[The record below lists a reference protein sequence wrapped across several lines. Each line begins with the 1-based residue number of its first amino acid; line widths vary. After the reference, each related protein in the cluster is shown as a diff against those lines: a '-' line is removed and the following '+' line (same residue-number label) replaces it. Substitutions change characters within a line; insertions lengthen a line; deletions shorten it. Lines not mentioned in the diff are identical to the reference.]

1 MTEQEQQIL
10 QKYQQEASQLS
21 AKVLADKRSIN
32 QISLYRLGVFL
43 TGIVII
49 YLIGHFGI
57 IYMLLVF
64 LLTSFVFMQLV
75 MKQGKLQQRH
85 DFNKNLLA
93 VIENETNNLQ
103 AQQNLYDDGSAF
115 ADAAHPYTD
124 DLDIFGPFSLFHE
137 VNRGNTQNGKAI
149 LAAWFQNP
157 ADKVLIE
164 ERQQAVKELAQKIK
178 ATFIFRA
185 HLLPFAHHQMEN
197 LGAAIQNGLKN
208 RIAFTDRKWLKTYI
222 RVLPYLV
229 PALIAGAFFNG
240 IFLNILGVVLLFNY
254 FLSGIYSKQV
264 NSVHSGFSKCAG
276 QLNSYAEVLKWIEE
290 ENWQSIYL
298 KNLVQQCQPPGQS
311 EKTYVKIA
319 SLAKIIKQFDLMET
333 PIGALFLNLLF
344 LWGIRCSIKV
354 SQWHQTSSVF
364 ILKAFEVISEF
375 EAIIS
380 LSTLHYNHPDWPFPK
395 IKEGFVLTTEKLG
408 HPLIVEEKR
417 VVNNFSMENPKT
429 VDVITGS
436 NMAGKSTFLRTLGIN
451 LVLAYSAA
459 PVCAES
465 MTVSVMKIVSYMR
478 IKDSLNESTST
489 FKAELDRLK
498 MILEKTATESD
509 VLVLIDEMLRGTNS
523 KDKYAGS
530 KAFIE
535 RLISQQ
541 TAALVATHDLQ
552 IADLADE
559 HPGAVRNFHFDIK
572 MQNQDM
578 YFDYKI
584 KDGACKT
591 FNASILLREIGLAV
605 G

>member
-1 MTEQEQQIL
+1 MTAREQQIF
-10 QKYQQEASQLS
+10 QNYAEEADTLLHQI
-21 AKVLADKRSIN
+21 LACKRSIN
-32 QISLYRLGVFL
+32 QISLYRLGAFL

-49 YLIGHFGI
+49 YLIGHYGV

-75 MKQGKLQQRH
+75 MKQGKLQVQH

-93 VIENETNNLQ
+93 VVQNEIDQLKEHKNS
-103 AQQNLYDDGSAF
+103 YDDGSAF
-115 ADAAHPYTD
+115 AAAAHPYTD

-137 VNRGNTQNGKAI
+137 VNRGNTQNGKVI
-149 LAAWFQNP
+149 LANWFKNP
-157 ADKVLIE
+157 ADKTLIE
-164 ERQQAVKELAQKIK
+164 ERQQAVKELKEKIK
-178 ATFIFRA
+178 ATFDFRA
-185 HLLPFAHHQMEN
+185 HLLPFINREMEN
-197 LGAAIQNGLKN
+197 LSAAIQNGLKN
-208 RIAFTDRKWLKTYI
+208 RIAFVDRKWLKTYI
-222 RVLPYLV
+222 LILPYLIA
-229 PALIAGAFFNG
+229 ALIAGAFFNG
-240 IFLNILGVVLLFNY
+240 VFLNVLGFVLLFNF

-264 NSVHSGFSKCAG
+264 NSVHSGFSKCVG
-276 QLNSYAEVLKWIEE
+276 QLNAYAEVLKWIEE
-290 ENWQSIYL
+290 ENWQSSYL
-298 KNLVQQCQPPGQS
+298 KNLVQQCEPEGRS
-311 EKTYVKIA
+311 EKTYLKIA
-319 SLAKIIKQFDLMET
+319 SLAKIIKQFDLMTT

-354 SQWHQTSSVF
+354 AKWHQTSSVL
-364 ILKAFEVISEF
+364 ILNSFRLISEF
-375 EAIIS
+375 EALIS
-380 LSTLHYNHPDWPFPK
+380 LSTLHYNHPDWPFPQ
-395 IKEGFVLTTEKLG
+395 IKEGFCFEALALG

-417 VVNNFSMENPKT
+417 ISNDFKMQQKT

-451 LVLAYSAA
+451 LVLAYSGV

-465 MTVSVMKIVSYMR
+465 LTVSVMKIVSYMR

-498 MILEKTATESD
+498 MILEKTATED
-509 VLVLIDEMLRGTNS
+509 NVLVLIDEMLRGTNS

-535 RLISQQ
+535 RLVSQQ

-559 HPGAVRNFHFDIK
+559 DPGLVRNFHFDIK

-578 YFDYKI
+578 FFDYKI

-591 FNASILLREIGLAV
+591 FNASILLREIGLGV
-605 G
+605 E